1 MFYKIKKIIF
11 ISSLFFIFSCA
22 TSQQGTEQMVS
33 FSSIPNGATVKT
45 SHGFSCSITPCKI
58 KLPRNKSFK
67 ATISKPGFTTEV
79 VKVDSLPSGAGA
91 VGADGASGNGG
102 AGGGGAG
109 AMMVGTETVT
119 AATYPVTIGYDVY
132 KGGVFELSPN
142 EVNVKLQST
151 TAMVLE
157 EIRTIS
163 NMDLF
168 KN

>member
-91 VGADGASGNGG
+91 VGVVGSALIGG
-102 AGGGGAG
+102 
-109 AMMVGTETVT
+109 VLVT
-119 AATYPVTIGYDVY
+119 GYDVY

-142 EVNVKLQST
+142 EVSVKLKST

-168 KN
+168 QN

>member
-22 TSQQGTEQMVS
+22 TSQQGTEQIVS

-91 VGADGASGNGG
+91 VGAVGSALIGG
-102 AGGGGAG
+102 
-109 AMMVGTETVT
+109 VLVT
-119 AATYPVTIGYDVY
+119 GYDVY

-142 EVNVKLQST
+142 EVSVKLLST
-151 TAMVLE
+151 NAMVLE
-157 EIRTIS
+157 EIRGVS

-168 KN
+168 IN

>member
-1 MFYKIKKIIF
+1 MQIIPFNYFRGHMFYKVKKIIF
-11 ISSLFFIFSCA
+11 TSSLFFIFSCA

-91 VGADGASGNGG
+91 VGAVGSALIGG
-102 AGGGGAG
+102 
-109 AMMVGTETVT
+109 VLVT
-119 AATYPVTIGYDVY
+119 GYDVY

-142 EVNVKLQST
+142 EVSVKLQST

-163 NMDLF
+163 NLDLF

>member
-1 MFYKIKKIIF
+1 MFYKVKKIIF
-11 ISSLFFIFSCA
+11 RSSLFFIFSCA

-91 VGADGASGNGG
+91 VGAVGSALIGG
-102 AGGGGAG
+102 
-109 AMMVGTETVT
+109 VLVT
-119 AATYPVTIGYDVY
+119 GYDVY

-142 EVNVKLQST
+142 EVSVKLQST

>member
-1 MFYKIKKIIF
+1 MQIIPFNYFRGYMFYKVKKIIF

-91 VGADGASGNGG
+91 VGAVGSALIGG
-102 AGGGGAG
+102 
-109 AMMVGTETVT
+109 VLVT
-119 AATYPVTIGYDVY
+119 GYDVY

-142 EVNVKLQST
+142 EVSVKLKST

>member
-1 MFYKIKKIIF
+1 MFYKVKKIIF

-58 KLPRNKSFK
+58 NLPRNKSFK

-91 VGADGASGNGG
+91 VGAVGSALIGG
-102 AGGGGAG
+102 
-109 AMMVGTETVT
+109 VLVT
-119 AATYPVTIGYDVY
+119 GYDVY

-142 EVNVKLQST
+142 EVSVKLQST

>member
-1 MFYKIKKIIF
+1 MFYKVKKIIF

-91 VGADGASGNGG
+91 VGAVGSALIGG
-102 AGGGGAG
+102 
-109 AMMVGTETVT
+109 VLVT
-119 AATYPVTIGYDVY
+119 GYDVY

-142 EVNVKLQST
+142 EVSVKLKST

-168 KN
+168 KTK

>member
-1 MFYKIKKIIF
+1 MFYKVKKIIF

-91 VGADGASGNGG
+91 VGAVGSALIGG
-102 AGGGGAG
+102 
-109 AMMVGTETVT
+109 VLVT
-119 AATYPVTIGYDVY
+119 GYDVY

-142 EVNVKLQST
+142 EVSVKLKST

>member
-91 VGADGASGNGG
+91 VGAVGSALIGG
-102 AGGGGAG
+102 
-109 AMMVGTETVT
+109 VLVT
-119 AATYPVTIGYDVY
+119 GYDVY
-132 KGGVFELSPN
+132 KGCVFELSPN
-142 EVNVKLQST
+142 QVSVKLQST

-163 NMDLF
+163 NMELF

>member
-11 ISSLFFIFSCA
+11 IPSLFFIFSCA

-91 VGADGASGNGG
+91 VGAVGSALIGG
-102 AGGGGAG
+102 
-109 AMMVGTETVT
+109 VLVT
-119 AATYPVTIGYDVY
+119 GYDVY

-142 EVNVKLQST
+142 EVSVKLQST

-163 NMDLF
+163 NMELF

>member
-91 VGADGASGNGG
+91 VGAVGSALIGG
-102 AGGGGAG
+102 
-109 AMMVGTETVT
+109 VLVS
-119 AATYPVTIGYDVY
+119 GYDVY

-142 EVNVKLQST
+142 EVNVKLKST

>member
-1 MFYKIKKIIF
+1 MFNKIKKIIF

-91 VGADGASGNGG
+91 VGAVGSALIGG
-102 AGGGGAG
+102 
-109 AMMVGTETVT
+109 VLVT
-119 AATYPVTIGYDVY
+119 GYDVY

-142 EVNVKLQST
+142 EVSVKLQST

>member
-1 MFYKIKKIIF
+1 MIYKVKKIIF
-11 ISSLFFIFSCA
+11 LSSLFFIFSCA

-91 VGADGASGNGG
+91 VGAVGSALIGG
-102 AGGGGAG
+102 
-109 AMMVGTETVT
+109 VLVT
-119 AATYPVTIGYDVY
+119 GYDVY

-142 EVNVKLQST
+142 EVSVKLQST

>member
-11 ISSLFFIFSCA
+11 ILSLFFIFSCA

-91 VGADGASGNGG
+91 VGAVGSALIGG
-102 AGGGGAG
+102 
-109 AMMVGTETVT
+109 VLVT
-119 AATYPVTIGYDVY
+119 GYDVY

-142 EVNVKLQST
+142 EVSVKLQST

-157 EIRTIS
+157 EIRNIS

>member
-1 MFYKIKKIIF
+1 MFYKTKNLIF

-91 VGADGASGNGG
+91 VGAVGSALIGG
-102 AGGGGAG
+102 
-109 AMMVGTETVT
+109 VLVT
-119 AATYPVTIGYDVY
+119 GYDVY

-142 EVNVKLQST
+142 EVSVKLQST

>member
-1 MFYKIKKIIF
+1 MFYKIKKLIF

-58 KLPRNKSFK
+58 KLPRNKSFE
-67 ATISKPGFTTEV
+67 ATVSKPGFTTEV

-91 VGADGASGNGG
+91 VGAVGSALIGG
-102 AGGGGAG
+102 
-109 AMMVGTETVT
+109 VLVT
-119 AATYPVTIGYDVY
+119 GYDVY

-142 EVNVKLQST
+142 EVSVKLLST
-151 TAMVLE
+151 NAMVLE
-157 EIRTIS
+157 EIRGVS

-168 KN
+168 IN

>member
-1 MFYKIKKIIF
+1 MQIIPFNYFRGYMFYKIKKIIF

-91 VGADGASGNGG
+91 VGAVGSALIGG
-102 AGGGGAG
+102 
-109 AMMVGTETVT
+109 VLVT
-119 AATYPVTIGYDVY
+119 GYDVY

-142 EVNVKLQST
+142 EVSVKLQST

-163 NMDLF
+163 NMELF

>member
-1 MFYKIKKIIF
+1 MFYKIKKLIF

-22 TSQQGTEQMVS
+22 TSQQGTEQMVN

-91 VGADGASGNGG
+91 VGAVGSALIGG
-102 AGGGGAG
+102 
-109 AMMVGTETVT
+109 VLVT
-119 AATYPVTIGYDVY
+119 GYDVY

-142 EVNVKLQST
+142 EVSVKLKST

>member
-1 MFYKIKKIIF
+1 MFYKVKKIIF

-91 VGADGASGNGG
+91 VGAVGSALIGG
-102 AGGGGAG
+102 
-109 AMMVGTETVT
+109 VLVT
-119 AATYPVTIGYDVY
+119 GYDVY
-132 KGGVFELSPN
+132 KGGIFELSPN
-142 EVNVKLQST
+142 EVSVKLKST

>member
-91 VGADGASGNGG
+91 IGAVGSALIGG
-102 AGGGGAG
+102 
-109 AMMVGTETVT
+109 VLVT
-119 AATYPVTIGYDVY
+119 GYDVY

-142 EVNVKLQST
+142 EVSVKLKST

>member
-1 MFYKIKKIIF
+1 MFYKIRKIIF
-11 ISSLFFIFSCA
+11 ILSLFFIFSCA

-91 VGADGASGNGG
+91 VGAVGSALIGG
-102 AGGGGAG
+102 
-109 AMMVGTETVT
+109 VLVT
-119 AATYPVTIGYDVY
+119 GYDVY

-142 EVNVKLQST
+142 EVSVKLQST

>member
-1 MFYKIKKIIF
+1 MFYKIKKLIF

-22 TSQQGTEQMVS
+22 TSQQGTEQIVS

-91 VGADGASGNGG
+91 VGAVGSALIGG
-102 AGGGGAG
+102 
-109 AMMVGTETVT
+109 VLVT
-119 AATYPVTIGYDVY
+119 GYDVY

-142 EVNVKLQST
+142 EVSVKLQST

-163 NMDLF
+163 NMELF